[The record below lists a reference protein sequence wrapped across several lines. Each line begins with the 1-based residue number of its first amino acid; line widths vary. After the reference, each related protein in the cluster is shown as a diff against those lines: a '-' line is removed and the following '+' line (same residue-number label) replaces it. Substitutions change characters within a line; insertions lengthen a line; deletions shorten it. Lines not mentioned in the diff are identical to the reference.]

1 MLTKGA
7 IEDLIM
13 EHLRPSPEMAPAVR
27 KVPELG
33 KKIFLS
39 DRELR
44 RLRRPGAKSI
54 TVPAGAILSPLAMDW
69 IEFDGIQVV
78 RQ

>member
-13 EHLRPSPEMAPAVR
+13 EHLRPSPGAAPAPR
-27 KVPELG
+27 KVPGLR
-33 KKIFLS
+33 KRTFLS

-44 RLRRPGAKSI
+44 RLYKPGEKSI
-54 TVPAGAILSPLAMDW
+54 TVPEGAILSPLALDW